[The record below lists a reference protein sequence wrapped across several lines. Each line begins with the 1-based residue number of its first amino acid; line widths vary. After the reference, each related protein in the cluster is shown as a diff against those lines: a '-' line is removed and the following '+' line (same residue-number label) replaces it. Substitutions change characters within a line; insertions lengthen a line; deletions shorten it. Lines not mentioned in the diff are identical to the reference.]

1 MTLLAVVFLWEEV
14 GLRDQ
19 CVEQRCLNFWA
30 FTPCDHCGTSSLA
43 VMSVGGRENNT
54 AGTRTARFLTSTLTV
69 VGDGFQNPD
78 LFPPLGYFQVCKALL

>member
-1 MTLLAVVFLWEEV
+1 
-14 GLRDQ
+14 
-19 CVEQRCLNFWA
+19 
-30 FTPCDHCGTSSLA
+30 
-43 VMSVGGRENNT
+43 MSVGGRENNT